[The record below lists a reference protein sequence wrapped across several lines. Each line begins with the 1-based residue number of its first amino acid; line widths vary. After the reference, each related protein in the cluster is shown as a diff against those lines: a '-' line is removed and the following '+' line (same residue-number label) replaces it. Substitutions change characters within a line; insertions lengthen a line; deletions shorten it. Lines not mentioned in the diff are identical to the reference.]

1 MEKTVVIAGASDPA
15 GARLVKD
22 FMGRGYKVFA
32 MNLTGQQPCGAEGA
46 QAMEIDPMSQD
57 SADKAAAAVKAQC
70 GAIDMIVVNYD
81 CCTKPDPKSIFD
93 RPDYAGMIH
102 DYEYNS
108 IGPLRA
114 IEAFLPLLKEGE
126 GKRIC
131 AVTSPASSNNAT
143 RGYTDFPGHVSK
155 APLNMALNQLFNGLR
170 PEGFTFRVYCKDPEA
185 GPEKAGEF
193 AVEYFTRNRSNE
205 PESYKHSDENRL
217 VMRDWMGIELPW

>member
-1 MEKTVVIAGASDPA
+1 MEKTVVIAGAGDPV

-22 FMGRGYKVFA
+22 FLGKGYRVFA
-32 MNLTGQQPCGAEGA
+32 ASLSGQQAYQAEGA
-46 QAMEIDPMSQD
+46 AALEIDPMSQD
-57 SADKAAAAVKAQC
+57 SADQAAAAVKAQC
-70 GAIDMIVVNYD
+70 GAIDMFVANYD
-81 CCTKPDPKSIFD
+81 CCPVPDPKSIFD
-93 RPDYAGMIH
+93 QPDYAGMVRA
-102 DYEYNS
+102 YEYNS

-131 AVTSPASSNNAT
+131 AITSPASSNNAT
-143 RGYTDFPGHVSK
+143 RDYADFPGHVSK

-170 PEGFTFRVYCKDPEA
+170 PEGFTFRIYAKDPTA

-205 PESYKHSDENRL
+205 PESYKHSETL
-217 VMRDWMGIELPW
+217 